1 MALETGTYIS
11 DLTETNPVSTD
22 GLAQADDHLRLIK
35 STLKATFANVTGAV
49 TASHEELN
57 ILDGATVTTEELNT
71 LDGYTG
77 TVDDL
82 NYAKDLRAAGVTV
95 SELDVLDG
103 ITASTAELNKLDGF
117 TGTAADLN
125 YAKDLRATGVTA
137 TEFDKL
143 DGFTGTATDLNYAK
157 DLRSTGVTSTEFD
170 YLDGVTSNIQT
181 QLNAKAASA
190 RTISAGGGLTGGG
203 NLTANRTISHANTS
217 SQGNVNNSGNT
228 FIQDISV
235 DTYGHITS
243 IGSGSVSVG
252 NGTLTVQGTG
262 ALGGSGTFTANQSSN
277 KTISITHDDTSSQ
290 SSVNNSGNTVIQDVL
305 LDGYGHV
312 TTLRS
317 KTIDTMTN
325 SEAISAQKSSNA
337 YVVGHYMLLV
347 ALGGSS
353 GAFNGTLGGGNLA
366 AASCAGNAYRQSSSV
381 IYSMSGSWRRMGYQE
396 HDGTLSAQPGDSRT
410 TLWIRYA

>member
-49 TASHEELN
+49 TASHTELN
-57 ILDGATVTTEELNT
+57 ILDGATVTTAELNK
-71 LDGYTG
+71 LDGFTG

-103 ITASTAELNKLDGF
+103 ITATTAELNTLDGF

-157 DLRSTGVTSTEFD
+157 DLRATGVTSTEFD

-203 NLTANRTISHANTS
+203 NLTANRTISHADTS
-217 SQGNVNNSGNT
+217 TQGNVNNSGNT

-243 IGSGSVSVG
+243 IGSGSVSIG

-277 KTISITHDDTSSQ
+277 ATISISHDDTSSQ
-290 SSVNNSGNTVIQDVL
+290 SSVNNSGNTVIQDVT
-305 LDGYGHV
+305 LDAYGHV
-312 TTLRS
+312 TGLTS
-317 KTIDTMTN
+317 KTI
-325 SEAISAQKSSNA
+325 SIS
-337 YVVGHYMLLV
+337 VGAEIAGL
-347 ALGGSS
+347 ST
-353 GAFNGTLGGGNLA
+353 GAVGTYAFAMISTSTASTSVSVPNGTTTSSLFYTDRS
-366 AASCAGNAYRQSSSV
+366 ASNSASYKT
-381 IYSMSGSWRRMGYQE
+381 SGTWKCMGYAVNQ
-396 HDGTLSAQPGDSRT
+396 DRGTVWMRIA
-410 TLWIRYA
+410 

>member
-49 TASHEELN
+49 TASHTELN
-57 ILDGATVTTEELNT
+57 ILDGATVTTAELNT

-103 ITASTAELNKLDGF
+103 ITATTAELNTLDGF

-203 NLTANRTISHANTS
+203 NLTANRTISHADTS
-217 SQGNVNNSGNT
+217 SQGSVNNSGNT
-228 FIQDISV
+228 FIQDITL
-235 DTYGHITS
+235 DGYGHITD
-243 IGSGSVSVG
+243 INSGSVSIG

-277 KTISITHDDTSSQ
+277 KTISISHDDTSSQ
-290 SSVNNSGNTVIQDVL
+290 ASVNNSGNTVIQDIT

-312 TTLRS
+312 TNIGS

-325 SEAISAQKSSNA
+325 SEAIAAQKSSSA

-347 ALGGSS
+347 ALSGNA
-353 GAFNGTLGGGNLA
+353 GAFNGTKSGGGLA
-366 AASCAGNAYRQSSSV
+366 AASCSGHAYRTSNNV
-381 IYSMSGSWRRMGYQE
+381 VYSLNGSWRRMGYQE
-396 HDGTLSAQPGDSRT
+396 EGGILTTAPGSTRT